1 MTKLYS
7 RNRLST
13 CSKPCYVGNLHE
25 YDSKKTVVAPLVSII
40 GTGGTISSSWSDEGF
55 KPDIATD
62 KLVHLVPDLNRVADI
77 QVREIMRKDSSNMA
91 PKDWQA
97 IAKEV
102 LRDLK
107 NPEIDGIVV
116 THGTDTMAYTA
127 SAVAIMIR
135 NINKPVVFTGSQVP
149 IGEIGTDAKR
159 NLLDAVRVASQENIA
174 ESVIVFDSRILRGVR
189 TIKLREYD
197 LNAFETVDPMP
208 IGEIAR
214 KVYVLDSSVKR
225 RSVND
230 VPYWDGDLVPKVALI
245 RVFPGIKPSLLTSL
259 PDYGYEGIVI
269 EGYGAGN
276 VPIHKEDLTSAVK
289 ALYDQAVPVVI
300 TTQCVFG
307 RTEPLLYQ
315 TGKKAFE
322 AGAISGHDMI
332 SEVSVIKLMWA
343 LAKVKDRDIETIKA
357 LMYANLAGEIN
368 LGISD

>member
-1 MTKLYS
+1 MRNFHEWYS
-7 RNRLST
+7 
-13 CSKPCYVGNLHE
+13 
-25 YDSKKTVVAPLVSII
+25 KTDTVAPLVSII

-55 KPDIATD
+55 RPDIATD
-62 KLVHLVPDLNRVADI
+62 KLVKLVPDLNRVADI
-77 QVREIMRKDSSNMA
+77 TVREIMRKDSSNMT
-91 PKDWQA
+91 PNDWQT
-97 IAKEV
+97 IAQEV
-102 LRDLK
+102 LKDLK

-135 NINKPVVFTGSQVP
+135 NINKPIVFTGSQVP

-159 NLLDAVRVASQENIA
+159 NLLDAVRVASRENVA

-214 KVYVLDSSVKR
+214 KIYILDSSV
-225 RSVND
+225 RSRSTNGI
-230 VPYWDGDLVPKVALI
+230 PYWDGDLEPRVALI

-259 PDYGYEGIVI
+259 PDHGYEGIVI

-289 ALYDQAVPVVI
+289 TLYDQGIPVVI

-343 LAKVKDRDIETIKA
+343 LAKVKARDIEKIRA
-357 LMYANLAGEIN
+357 LMYSNLAGEIN
-368 LGISD
+368 LGISS

>member
-1 MTKLYS
+1 MY
-7 RNRLST
+7 
-13 CSKPCYVGNLHE
+13 
-25 YDSKKTVVAPLVSII
+25 VAPLVSII
-40 GTGGTISSSWSDEGF
+40 GTGGTISSSWSNEGF
-55 KPDIATD
+55 KPDIAID
-62 KLVHLVPDLNRVADI
+62 KLVNLVPDLSRVADI
-77 QVREIMRKDSSNMA
+77 KVREIMRKDSSNMS
-91 PKDWQA
+91 PGDWQT
-97 IAKEV
+97 IAKEI
-102 LRDLK
+102 LKDLK
-107 NPEIDGIVV
+107 NPRVEGIVV

-174 ESVIVFDSRILRGVR
+174 ESIIVFDSRILRGVR

-214 KVYVLDSSVKR
+214 RIYILDTSVRNRDSNVK
-225 RSVND
+225 
-230 VPYWDGDLVPKVALI
+230 PYWDGELVPKVALI
-245 RVFPGIKPSLLTSL
+245 RVFPGIRPSLLTSL
-259 PDYGYEGIVI
+259 PDHGFEGLVI

-276 VPIHKEDLTSAVK
+276 VPIHKEDLTTAVK
-289 ALYDQAVPVVI
+289 TLYDQGIPIVM

-343 LAKVKDRDIETIKA
+343 LAKTPDRDIEKIRT
-357 LMYANLAGEIN
+357 LMYTNLAGEIN
-368 LGISD
+368 PGITDETSLHFSNLAR